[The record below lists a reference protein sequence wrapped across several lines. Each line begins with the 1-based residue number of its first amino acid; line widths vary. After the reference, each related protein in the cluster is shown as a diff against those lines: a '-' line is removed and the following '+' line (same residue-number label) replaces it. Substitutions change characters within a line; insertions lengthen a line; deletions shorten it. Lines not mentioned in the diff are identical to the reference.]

1 MAKRTV
7 RPPRRTDEE
16 ARKKIAKDVLAEV
29 MGTKSKSKV
38 DFRDFF
44 GKSDGQAGVAPT
56 VTVPEAGP
64 DVVDAFC
71 DKGRMDRF
79 RGDAPP
85 RHIVV
90 RAYAGT
96 GKTFTQIVGVAY
108 AYGSKALW
116 RKLCDKLGFEPQPS
130 EEQMAVWQAMKRIPA
145 KTIIYCAF
153 NKSIVTEFNMK
164 WGWLVE
170 YLSQEGVSLS
180 FSTINSLGYK
190 CCANAFGR
198 RCQQGKKWKTT
209 DILADIIGRDIREV
223 KRDNP
228 VMVKAVEDLVRYCKL
243 GLVGWSEKALCDQ
256 FGTTVEKGFS
266 VHNICNEQLDDLCRH
281 YDVDMEGNRDRVYR
295 YVVEVL
301 QKSYEMTWKLDFD
314 DQNWMPIVMNLP
326 IDKVDL
332 LLVDEAQDLNRCKQ
346 EFVLRCGRNLLVVG
360 DTHQAIYGFAGA
372 DVESIP
378 RMERL
383 LGVEQHLKLTETRR
397 CGKAIVLEA
406 QKAVPD
412 FRAHESNPPGEIV
425 TISSIKYAEML
436 QDGDGVL
443 CRINAPLISEALR
456 RLKQKKK
463 AVIIGRKFGEQLASF
478 IKSLKA
484 GDVGDLVQKV
494 DDWYNMEVAKEQRMR
509 NPNEDRLISLGDK
522 RDCVLAFTE
531 NCITVE
537 DVVKEIDK
545 VFAGKVCP
553 KCGQHYDEDFDRC
566 VAQSCK
572 TITLPGEN
580 WPVGPMLVMPE
591 GVQYSS
597 GHRAKGKEWNNVFFL
612 YPELVP
618 HPMAKTAWA
627 KEQEKNLWYVM
638 VTRAIHRLAY
648 VTK

>member
-16 ARKKIAKDVLAEV
+16 ARKKLAKDVLAEV

-44 GKSDGQAGVAPT
+44 GKSDGQTGGVPVDIET
-56 VTVPEAGP
+56 VAVPEIAP
-64 DVVDAFC
+64 VVTNVS
-71 DKGRMDRF
+71 
-79 RGDAPP
+79 

-130 EEQMAVWQAMKRIPA
+130 EEQMAVWQAMKQIPA

-170 YLSQEGVSLS
+170 YLSQEGVGLS

-243 GLVGWSEKALCDQ
+243 GLLGWAPTWHEGRKFHAENIETSE
-256 FGTTVEKGFS
+256 
-266 VHNICNEQLDDLCRH
+266 LDDLCRH
-281 YDVDMEGNRDRVYR
+281 YDVDMEGNRDRVYK

-314 DQNWMPIVMNLP
+314 DQNWMPIVMSLP

-372 DVESIP
+372 DIESIP

-425 TISSIKYAEML
+425 TISSKKYAEML

-456 RLKQKKK
+456 RLKQKNK

-509 NPNEDRLISLGDK
+509 NPNEDRLINLGDK

-553 KCGQHYDEDFDRC
+553 KCGQHYDEDYDRC

-627 KEQEKNLWYVM
+627 KNQEKNLWYVM
-638 VTRAIHRLAY
+638 VTRAIHRLVY